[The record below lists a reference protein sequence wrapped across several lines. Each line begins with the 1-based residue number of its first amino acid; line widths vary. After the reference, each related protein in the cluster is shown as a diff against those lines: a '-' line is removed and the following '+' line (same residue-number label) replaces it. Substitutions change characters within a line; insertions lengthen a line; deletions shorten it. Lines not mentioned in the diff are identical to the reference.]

1 MSNNIPRT
9 ASITVPVVITSAL
22 LVSSTVPEPGPSDPA
37 AWVSAATHVVGDRR
51 HRTTTHRVYE
61 CIQGHTGRTQLPEVD
76 TAYWREVEATQRWKM
91 FDPMRTIPTVHASPL
106 IVEVAPG
113 ARCNAWAL
121 TGVVADSV
129 TVSIVV
135 GVDTLYT
142 KTVKLTR
149 RDTRSWS
156 DYFFGQFR
164 NLRAALD
171 NTMPLSAAATIRF
184 EFTSSSGTVSVG
196 KLVVGRS
203 YEFGATEVGGDID
216 AENYSVIER
225 SDIDGTVT
233 NLRQRR
239 NLPRNA
245 LTVYFN
251 AVDTDLLLSLRDQ
264 LNAVPAVYSALG
276 NRVASPW
283 FSSLLLYGLYRRFR
297 VTPVSDSI
305 GRLSIETEEM

>member
-1 MSNNIPRT
+1 MSNKIPRT
-9 ASITVPVVITSAL
+9 FSILVPTVVSGAA
-22 LVSSTVPEPGPSDPA
+22 LVSSTVPEPGPADPP
-37 AWVSAATHVVGDRR
+37 AWVSGSNYAVGDQR
-51 HRTTTHRVYE
+51 HRTTTHRIYE
-61 CIQGHTGRTQLPEVD
+61 CTQTVTARTQLPEVD
-76 TAYWREVEATQRWKM
+76 TAYWKEVSATQRWKM
-91 FDPMRTIPTVHASPL
+91 FDPMRTIPTVHTSPL

-113 ARCNAWAL
+113 TRCNAWTL

-129 TVSIVV
+129 TVSVIV
-135 GVDTLYT
+135 GAETLYT

-156 DYFFGQFR
+156 DYFFGPFQ

-171 NTMPLSAAATIRF
+171 NQMPLSAAATIRF
-184 EFTSSSGTVSVG
+184 EFTASSGTVSVG

-225 SDIDGTVT
+225 SDIDATVT

-251 AVDTDLLLSLRDQ
+251 ASDTDLLLSLRDQ
-264 LNAVPAVYSALG
+264 LNAVPAVYSGLG
-276 NRVASPW
+276 NRVAHPW
-283 FSSLLLYGLYRRFR
+283 FVSHLLYGLYRRFR
-297 VTPVSDSI
+297 ITPVSDSI